1 VTVVRRAFGTT
12 SMEISRV
19 GFGAS
24 AIGGGD
30 WALGWGQQDD
40 RDSVAAIRKAL
51 ESGVNWIDT
60 AALYGLGHSEEVVR
74 RSLEGLAEPDRP
86 YIFTKCG
93 IGWDA
98 SDRFLEP
105 YSDCSAVAIRRSVE
119 ASLRRLGVE
128 RVDLCQ
134 IHWPSS
140 DGTPLD
146 EYWGAM
152 LELRAEGKIRAAGLS
167 NHGITRVRSAEAI
180 GHVDS
185 LQPPFSAIKRT
196 AAAELLPWCAAH
208 GVATIGYS
216 PMEGGLLS
224 GAFSKERA
232 ADLADKDQRRLR
244 PEYTDEL
251 EANLRI
257 ADVFAEIGRKR
268 GVTTA
273 AVAVAWTLA
282 FPELTGAIVG
292 ARTAE
297 QVDGWAP
304 ALWTELLAGE
314 VDTVARVIEESGAG
328 AGPSRHWQRPDGLHD

>member
-1 VTVVRRAFGTT
+1 
-12 SMEISRV
+12 V

-30 WALGWGQQDD
+30 WALGWGHQDD
-40 RDSVAAIRKAL
+40 RDSVAAIRKTL

-74 RSLEGLAEPDRP
+74 RALHGLPDADRP

-93 IGWDA
+93 IGWDP
-98 SDRFLEP
+98 SDPFREP
-105 YSDCSAVAIRRSVE
+105 YSDCSAPAIRRSVD

-128 RVDLCQ
+128 RVDLAQ
-134 IHWPSS
+134 IHWPSA
-140 DGTPLD
+140 DGTTLE

-167 NHGITRVRSAEAI
+167 NHGLTRLRAAETL

-224 GAFSKERA
+224 GAFSPERA
-232 ADLADKDQRRLR
+232 ADLEDNDQRRLR

-251 EANLRI
+251 GANLRI
-257 ADVFAEIGRKR
+257 AEVFAEIGRQR

-273 AVAVAWTLA
+273 AIAVAWTLA

-304 ALWTELLAGE
+304 ALWIELTAGE
-314 VDTVARVIEESGAG
+314 LDAVAQVIEESGAG
-328 AGPSRHWQRPDGLHD
+328 AGPSRPSQRLDVLHD